1 MDQNEGAPNGAHQAG
16 PAEHNPPHH
25 IVLDTGAEENL
36 PGHLQ
41 ESITK
46 VPVTPGIT
54 REAYESEGDKTPSIG
69 LTGGYFSRHEADHA
83 IAASPLPG
91 TTNVEG
97 QSFQSKI
104 DTGAQEG
111 TNFMRRLSVAVMGD
125 HSASKES
132 MTEIRAISPDLALT
146 GNIISATFNIPHT
159 LKYRKGA
166 DWVRFFLSCFIFF
179 LAVFPDFVTASAAK
193 CTRWLAASAN
203 QA

>member
-1 MDQNEGAPNGAHQAG
+1 MAQNEGAPNGAQQAG
-16 PAEHNPPHH
+16 PAEHNPPHR
-25 IVLDTGAEENL
+25 IVLETAAEESL

-54 REAYESEGDKTPSIG
+54 SEAYDSEGDKTETTG
-69 LTGGYFSRHEADHA
+69 LPGGYFSRHEADHA

-125 HSASKES
+125 HSASRES
-132 MTEIRAISPDLALT
+132 MSEIRAISPDLALT

-159 LKYRKGA
+159 LRYRKGA
-166 DWVRFFLSCFIFF
+166 DWVRFSCFLF
-179 LAVFPDFVTASAAK
+179 LVAIFPDFGSASAAK
-193 CTRWLAASAN
+193 CTPWLAASAN
-203 QA
+203 RT